1 MGMPA
6 RKKKE
11 GDAPAAP
18 KKKAAPR
25 KPKKPAIEPVG
36 IEAAGLPIGTDDP
49 ALAALIKAVADAGG
63 APIGAWKDPLGG
75 HPLLLAA
82 LPIDKVAPTPFQRDV
97 SPAHVKKLSF
107 AIGKTRRFL
116 DPIIAMLSEQGQ
128 EIGSASP
135 STPAVPFLTPNG
147 NHRLTV
153 MRELGAKSIVALL
166 VPERQVAYQILALNI
181 EKAHNLRERAIEVRR
196 LVVDLATW
204 APGGEK
210 DFEVELEEPALVTVG
225 FAYDGK
231 PRLSGGAYMPVLK
244 KVDSWIDGSLTDAI
258 EERKRRAALVLTL
271 DEAVDGAIARLKE
284 SGLTSPYLRAFVVG
298 RINPLRFIKGDPP
311 SLDELMATMTK
322 RASGMDAGKIKA
334 GDIAASGGV
343 PDED

>member
-36 IEAAGLPIGTDDP
+36 IDAVGLPIGTDDP
-49 ALAALIKAVADAGG
+49 ALAALIKAVAEAGG

-116 DPIIAMLSEQGQ
+116 DPIIAMLSEQG
-128 EIGSASP
+128 
-135 STPAVPFLTPNG
+135 TFLTPNG

-210 DFEVELEEPALVTVG
+210 DFEVELEEPALVTIG
-225 FAYDGK
+225 FAYEGK
-231 PRLSGGAYMPVLK
+231 GRLSGGAYMPVLK

-343 PDED
+343 PDDE

>member
-1 MGMPA
+1 MPA
-6 RKKKE
+6 KKKS
-11 GDAPAAP
+11 DAAAAP

-36 IEAAGLPIGTDDP
+36 IDAASLPLATDDAELAGLV
-49 ALAALIKAVADAGG
+49 KKVAEQGG
-63 APIGAWKDPLGG
+63 APIGAWRDPLGG

-97 SPAHVKKLSF
+97 SPAHVKKLAF

-116 DPIIAMLSEQGQ
+116 DPIIAMASEEGA
-128 EIGSASP
+128 GLA
-135 STPAVPFLTPNG
+135 PFLTPNG

-166 VPERQVAYQILALNI
+166 VPERRVGYQILALNI

-210 DFEVELEEPALVTVG
+210 DFEVELEEPGLVTVG
-225 FAYDGK
+225 FAYEGK
-231 PRLSGGAYMPVLK
+231 PRLSGGAYMSVLK
-244 KVDSWIDGSLTDAI
+244 KVDSWIDGSLGDAI
-258 EERKRRAALVLTL
+258 TERKRRAQLVLTL

-284 SGLTSPYLRAFVVG
+284 AGLSSPYLRAFVVG

-322 RASGMDAGKIKA
+322 RASGLDASKIKSS
-334 GDIAASGGV
+334 DIAASGGT